1 MNDPACQLLDANVG
15 WFFVLAHPGHELR
28 AHHFLER
35 VGPFVAVMTDGSGS
49 NGTPRVDDS
58 RAVLERVG
66 GRPAPVFGFMS
77 DREAYAALMAADAR
91 PFLPLLTT
99 IADSLARACV
109 RAVVVD
115 AAEGYNPVH
124 DVCHWIGRSAVA
136 IARHLGAQ
144 IELFEL
150 DLVSRPDAT
159 GEGVR
164 LVLDDEAFRRK
175 LETVASYDAL
185 KAEAE
190 AAFAHYGQDAFRV
203 EFLRRVCEDAAPP
216 AASWIPFYEQVG
228 EARVREGRYG
238 SVLRYEAHVKPVI
251 ERLMT
256 LSPVSDADVLYTL
269 HE

>member
-1 MNDPACQLLDANVG
+1 MSDPAYSLLDANVE
-15 WFFVLAHPGHELR
+15 WFLVLAHPGHELR
-28 AHHFLER
+28 AYHFLER
-35 VGPFVAVMTDGSGS
+35 VCPFVAVMTDGSGA

-58 RAVLERVG
+58 RAVLARVG

-77 DREAYAALMAADAR
+77 DRDAYAALMAADAR

-99 IADSLARACV
+99 IADWLTRARV
-109 RAVVVD
+109 RVVVID

-124 DVCHWIGRSAVA
+124 DICHWIGRSAVGL
-136 IARHLGAQ
+136 ARDQGAE

-150 DLVSRPDAT
+150 DLVAPPEGT

-164 LVLDDEAFRRK
+164 LVLDDEAFQRK
-175 LETVASYDAL
+175 LEAVASYDTL

-190 AAFAHYGQDAFRV
+190 AAFARYGQDAFRL
-203 EFLRRVCEDAAPP
+203 EFLRRVSDNALPP
-216 AASWIPFYEQVG
+216 AASWTPFYEQVG

-238 SVLRYEAHVKPVI
+238 SVLRYQAHVKPVI

-256 LSPVSDADVLYTL
+256 RSLVSDADELYPL